1 MNRGRMTSRVR
12 IQFVALV
19 MLVGMGALGLRLWW
33 IQVAHGAEWTSQLR
47 GSSQATV
54 RIPSVRGEIKDRNG
68 VTLVQNRASYEVD
81 FYLPEMVK
89 GYRERFGSP
98 PLSEYRAI
106 INGMPKDQKEPDII
120 KIVNDGIVPRLNDLD
135 LARDYNAAKLQRHYR
150 NDTEVPFS
158 YIKDIDFP
166 TMAKFSEHDV
176 GLPGVDI
183 AIKPVRSYVYGALA
197 AHILGYVGMP
207 DDINKEEA
215 SKFTFYQQDVEG
227 KSNIEKTMDE
237 YLRGKP
243 GVRYLRKNAKGTIEG
258 VLREDPPQQGANV
271 FLTIDTRIQAIA
283 EEALRAVG
291 RAGAVV
297 VDPNN
302 GNVLAMAT
310 VPSFDPNTFIPSIK
324 AKDWKALQKDEGDP
338 LVNRAI
344 SALPPGSTFKL
355 ITALS
360 GLRGTKNLAGAKYS
374 CGGGV
379 SYGDHFFQCWV
390 AEKHYTHGTLGLPDA
405 IKVSCDSFFYQYG
418 NAASIQSIDQ
428 IGKMLGIGE
437 ESGLQLTGEQTGNMP
452 GPEWMQIHHPQ
463 ERWSQAQT
471 ANVSIGQGYTLVS
484 PLQLAMAYATIANGG
499 VCYYPRLVDK
509 ILKQDGSPVLDE
521 RGNPA
526 AAPPRVRSDL
536 RQEISPDKIELVRK
550 GLWKVV
556 NEDGGTGGRA
566 RLKDWMVAGKTG
578 TAQATDR
585 GHKDTVA
592 WFACFAPFDHP
603 KYVVAVMVQGGEHG
617 GSVAGPI
624 ATRIIERTLALDEG
638 KFNMQV
644 AWLAPA
650 HKANPFQ
657 MIKDVN
663 YAGGNVPSGDEENA
677 DESQNATAEMA
688 SSDASPDVEPEADTQ
703 GKVRRRASAPVA
715 RALPAAPAAPR
726 NFFQRLFGVHSPPQ
740 LFSTALWSTPAT
752 GTCAGAPAAQPP
764 ARTHTMNP
772 RLEKL
777 RQDSAAWLMTGQ
789 PLHFYDRQSKKDF
802 GAFLSKDRQQAHTQ
816 RGKTRIPRGLARE
829 RPAGGI

>member
-1 MNRGRMTSRVR
+1 MKRGGLTSRIR
-12 IQFVALV
+12 IQFLGLL
-19 MLVGMGALGLRLWW
+19 MLLGMGALGLKLWW
-33 IQVAHGAEWTSQLR
+33 IQVAHGAEWTAQLR

-98 PLSEYRAI
+98 PLTEYRAI

-120 KIVNDGIVPRLNDLD
+120 KIVNHGIVPRLNDLD
-135 LARDYNAAKLQRHYR
+135 LARDYNAGKLERHFR

-197 AHILGYVGMP
+197 AHLLGYVGIP
-207 DDINKEEA
+207 DDIDKEEA
-215 SKFTFYQQDVEG
+215 RKFTFYQQDVEG
-227 KSNIEKTMDE
+227 KSNVEKMMDE

-271 FLTIDTRIQAIA
+271 FLTIDARIQSIA
-283 EEALRAVG
+283 EEALRAVN

-302 GNVLAMAT
+302 GNILAMAS

-355 ITALS
+355 ITSLA
-360 GLRGTKNLAGAKYS
+360 GLGSTKNLANAKYS

-390 AEKHYTHGTLGLPDA
+390 AEKHYTHGTIGLPDA

-418 NAASIQSIDQ
+418 NAAGIQSIDH

-437 ESGLQLTGEQTGNMP
+437 ESGLQLTGEQSGNMP

-484 PLQLAMAYATIANGG
+484 PLQLAMAYVAIANGG
-499 VCYYPRLVDK
+499 ICYYPRLVDRV
-509 ILKQDGSPVLDE
+509 LHQDGSPVLDE
-521 RGNPA
+521 QGNPA
-526 AAPPRVRSDL
+526 APPPRVRSDL
-536 RQEISPDKIELVRK
+536 RQEISPVGIDLVRK

-566 RLKDWMVAGKTG
+566 RLKNVVVAGKTG
-578 TAQATDR
+578 TAQASVR
-585 GHKDTVA
+585 GHKDTTA
-592 WFACFAPFDHP
+592 WFACFAPFENP

-617 GSVAGPI
+617 GSVAGPV
-624 ATRIIERTLALDEG
+624 ADRILERSLALDEG
-638 KFNMQV
+638 KFDMQV

-650 HKANPFQ
+650 YKANPFQ
-657 MIKDVN
+657 MIKDVT
-663 YAGGNVPSGDEENA
+663 YHDKGGNLGGEDEENA
-677 DESQNATAEMA
+677 DTSQAATVQMA
-688 SSDASPDVEPEADTQ
+688 SSDAAPDVEPEADSQ
-703 GKVRRRASAPVA
+703 GQVRRRGTAPVA
-715 RALPAAPAAPR
+715 RAVPVAAPQSR
-726 NFFQRLFGVHSPPQ
+726 NFFERLFGIRRQPVP
-740 LFSTALWSTPAT
+740 TPA
-752 GTCAGAPAAQPP
+752 P
-764 ARTHTMNP
+764 AR
-772 RLEKL
+772 R
-777 RQDSAAWLMTGQ
+777 
-789 PLHFYDRQSKKDF
+789 
-802 GAFLSKDRQQAHTQ
+802 
-816 RGKTRIPRGLARE
+816 RGVR
-829 RPAGGI
+829 

>member
-1 MNRGRMTSRVR
+1 MNRGRLSSRLR
-12 IQFVALV
+12 IQLV
-19 MLVGMGALGLRLWW
+19 GVLMLLGMGALGLRLWW

-89 GYRERFGSP
+89 GYRERFGPP
-98 PLSEYRAI
+98 PLTEYRAI

-120 KIVNDGIVPRLNDLD
+120 KIVNGGIVPRLNDLD
-135 LARDYNAAKLQRHYR
+135 LARDYNAGKLQKHYR
-150 NDTEVPFS
+150 NDTEVPYS
-158 YIKDIDFP
+158 YVKDIDFP
-166 TMAKFSEHDV
+166 TLAKFSEHDV

-207 DDINKEEA
+207 NDIDKEEA
-215 SKFTFYQQDVEG
+215 GKFTFYQQDMEG
-227 KSNIEKTMDE
+227 KSNIEKTMDQ

-258 VLREDPPQQGANV
+258 VLKEDPPQQGANV
-271 FLTIDTRIQAIA
+271 FLTIDSRIQAIT
-283 EEALRAVG
+283 EEALRVVS

-302 GNVLAMAT
+302 GNVLAMMS

-324 AKDWKALQKDEGDP
+324 AKDWRALQKDEADP

-344 SALPPGSTFKL
+344 SCLPPGSTFKL
-355 ITALS
+355 ITSLA
-360 GLRGTKNLAGAKYS
+360 GLRGAKNLAGAKYS

-390 AEKHYTHGTLGLPDA
+390 ASKHYTHGTIGLADA

-418 NAASIQSIDQ
+418 NAAGIQSIDH

-437 ESGLQLTGEQTGNMP
+437 ESGLQLSGEQTGNMP

-484 PLQLAMAYATIANGG
+484 PLQLAMSYAAIANGG

-509 ILKQDGSPVLDE
+509 VLKQDGSPLLDE
-521 RGNPA
+521 QGNPA
-526 AAPPRVRSDL
+526 APPPRVRSDL
-536 RQEISPDKIELVRK
+536 RQEIPPDRIELVRK

-556 NEDGGTGGRA
+556 NEGGGTGGRA
-566 RLKDWMVAGKTG
+566 HLQDWVVAGKTG
-578 TAQATDR
+578 TAQATER
-585 GHKDTVA
+585 GHEENVA

-603 KYVVAVMVQGGEHG
+603 KYVVVVMVQGASGHG
-617 GSVAGPI
+617 GEVAGPI
-624 ATRIIERTLALDEG
+624 ATRILERTLAQDEG
-638 KFNMQV
+638 KFDMQV

-650 HKANPFQ
+650 HHANPLQ
-657 MIKDVN
+657 LIKSVA
-663 YAGGNVPSGDEENA
+663 YHGAGGNLGSVDEEDANQ
-677 DESQNATAEMA
+677 SQSGTAQMA
-688 SSDASPDVEPEADTQ
+688 SSDASPDVEPEADAQ
-703 GKVRRRASAPVA
+703 GKVQRRGSASAV
-715 RALPAAPAAPR
+715 RTAPAAPQASR
-726 NFFQRLFGVHSPPQ
+726 NFFERLFGIRRQPAPASPP
-740 LFSTALWSTPAT
+740 PPPPNRRR
-752 GTCAGAPAAQPP
+752 GT
-764 ARTHTMNP
+764 N
-772 RLEKL
+772 
-777 RQDSAAWLMTGQ
+777 
-789 PLHFYDRQSKKDF
+789 
-802 GAFLSKDRQQAHTQ
+802 
-816 RGKTRIPRGLARE
+816 TR
-829 RPAGGI
+829 

>member
-1 MNRGRMTSRVR
+1 MSKGRKSSRVR
-12 IQFVALV
+12 IQFLALL
-19 MLVGMGALGLRLWW
+19 MLLGMGALGLKLWW

-68 VTLVQNRASYEVD
+68 ITLVQNRASYEVD

-120 KIVNDGIVPRLNDLD
+120 RIVNDGIVPRLNDLD

-207 DDINKEEA
+207 NDIDKEEA
-215 SKFTFYQQDVEG
+215 RKFTFYQQDMEG

-258 VLREDPPQQGANV
+258 ILREDAPQQGANV
-271 FLTIDTRIQAIA
+271 FLTIDTRIQTIA
-283 EEALRAVG
+283 EEALRVVS
-291 RAGAVV
+291 RAGAAV

-302 GNVLAMAT
+302 GNILAMAS

-344 SALPPGSTFKL
+344 SGLPPGSTFKL
-355 ITALS
+355 ITSLA
-360 GLRGTKNLAGAKYS
+360 GLRGAKNLAGAKYS

-390 AEKHYTHGTLGLPDA
+390 ASKHYTHGTIGLADA

-418 NAASIQSIDQ
+418 NAAGIQSIDH

-437 ESGLQLTGEQTGNMP
+437 ESGLQLSGEQSGNMP

-484 PLQLAMAYATIANGG
+484 PLQLAMAYATIANSG

-509 ILKQDGSPVLDE
+509 VLKQDGSPVLNE
-521 RGNPA
+521 QGNPA
-526 AAPPRVRSDL
+526 APPPRVRSDL
-536 RQEISPDKIELVRK
+536 RQEIPPDQIELVRK

-566 RLKDWMVAGKTG
+566 RLKDVVVAGKTG
-578 TAQATDR
+578 TAQATER
-585 GHKDTVA
+585 GHEENVA

-603 KYVVAVMVQGGEHG
+603 KYVVVVMVQGASGHG
-617 GSVAGPI
+617 GEVAGPI
-624 ATRIIERTLALDEG
+624 ATRILERTLAQDEG
-638 KFNMQV
+638 KFDMQV

-650 HKANPFQ
+650 HHANPLQ
-657 MIKDVN
+657 LIKSVAYHD
-663 YAGGNVPSGDEENA
+663 AGGNLGSEDEEGADNA
-677 DESQNATAEMA
+677 QGATVQLA
-688 SSDASPDVEPEADTQ
+688 SSDASPDVEPEADSQ
-703 GKVRRRASAPVA
+703 GKVRRRGPAPVT
-715 RALPAAPAAPR
+715 RAVPAAAPAAPR
-726 NFFQRLFGVHSPPQ
+726 NFFQRLFGVHPRP
-740 LFSTALWSTPAT
+740 
-752 GTCAGAPAAQPP
+752 APAPAPP
-764 ARTHTMNP
+764 PPSR
-772 RLEKL
+772 R
-777 RQDSAAWLMTGQ
+777 
-789 PLHFYDRQSKKDF
+789 
-802 GAFLSKDRQQAHTQ
+802 
-816 RGKTRIPRGLARE
+816 RGPTR
-829 RPAGGI
+829 

>member
-1 MNRGRMTSRVR
+1 
-12 IQFVALV
+12 
-19 MLVGMGALGLRLWW
+19 MLLGMGALGLRLWW
-33 IQVAHGAEWTSQLR
+33 IQVAHGEVWTSQLR

-89 GYRERFGSP
+89 GYRERFGPP
-98 PLSEYRAI
+98 PLTEYRAI

-120 KIVNDGIVPRLNDLD
+120 KIVNGGIVPRLNDLD
-135 LARDYNAAKLQRHYR
+135 LARDYNAGKLQKHYR
-150 NDTEVPFS
+150 NDTEVPYS
-158 YIKDIDFP
+158 YVKDIDFP
-166 TMAKFSEHDV
+166 TLAKFSEHDV

-207 DDINKEEA
+207 NDIDKEEA
-215 SKFTFYQQDVEG
+215 GKFTFYQQDMEG
-227 KSNIEKTMDE
+227 KSNIEKTMDQ

-258 VLREDPPQQGANV
+258 VLKEDPPQQGANV
-271 FLTIDTRIQAIA
+271 FLTIDSRIQAIA
-283 EEALRAVG
+283 EEALRVVS

-302 GNVLAMAT
+302 GNVLAMMS

-324 AKDWKALQKDEGDP
+324 AKDWKALQKDEADP

-344 SALPPGSTFKL
+344 SCLPPGSTFKL
-355 ITALS
+355 ITSLA
-360 GLRGTKNLAGAKYS
+360 GLRGAKNLAGAKYS

-390 AEKHYTHGTLGLPDA
+390 ASKHYTHGTIGLADA

-418 NAASIQSIDQ
+418 NAAGIQSIDH

-437 ESGLQLTGEQTGNMP
+437 ESGLQLSGEQTGNMP

-471 ANVSIGQGYTLVS
+471 ANVTIGQGYTLVS

-509 ILKQDGSPVLDE
+509 VLKQDGSPLLDE
-521 RGNPA
+521 QGNPA
-526 AAPPRVRSDL
+526 APPPRVRSDL
-536 RQEISPDKIELVRK
+536 RQEIPPDRIELVRK

-556 NEDGGTGGRA
+556 NEGGGTGGRA
-566 RLKDWMVAGKTG
+566 HLQDWVVAGKTG
-578 TAQATDR
+578 TAQATER
-585 GHKDTVA
+585 GHEENVA

-603 KYVVAVMVQGGEHG
+603 KYVVVVMVQGASGHG
-617 GSVAGPI
+617 GEVAGPI
-624 ATRIIERTLALDEG
+624 ATRILERTLAQDEG
-638 KFNMQV
+638 KFDMQV

-650 HKANPFQ
+650 HHANPLQ
-657 MIKDVN
+657 LIKSVA
-663 YAGGNVPSGDEENA
+663 YHGAGGNLGSVDEEDANQ
-677 DESQNATAEMA
+677 SQSGTAQMA
-688 SSDASPDVEPEADTQ
+688 SSDASPDVEPEADAQ
-703 GKVRRRASAPVA
+703 GKVQRRGSASAVRTA
-715 RALPAAPAAPR
+715 PAAPQAPR
-726 NFFQRLFGVHSPPQ
+726 NFFERLFGIRRQPAPASPP
-740 LFSTALWSTPAT
+740 PPPPNRRR
-752 GTCAGAPAAQPP
+752 GT
-764 ARTHTMNP
+764 N
-772 RLEKL
+772 
-777 RQDSAAWLMTGQ
+777 
-789 PLHFYDRQSKKDF
+789 
-802 GAFLSKDRQQAHTQ
+802 
-816 RGKTRIPRGLARE
+816 TR
-829 RPAGGI
+829 